1 MNCFKYTNNFHL
13 SDRLVIENIIKNV
26 IFEFIE
32 VYYHDIHIMGMEE
45 ILKTSKLKTQ
55 GFDAIEAIK
64 KRGYRSIDTLF

>member
-13 SDRLVIENIIKNV
+13 SDRHVIENIKNV
-26 IFEFIE
+26 FFEFIE
-32 VYYHDIHIMGMEE
+32 VYNHDIHIMGMEE

-64 KRGYRSIDTLF
+64 KGGYRSIDTLF

>member
-13 SDRLVIENIIKNV
+13 SDRHVIENIKNV
-26 IFEFIE
+26 FFEFIE
-32 VYYHDIHIMGMEE
+32 VYNHDIHIMGMEE

-64 KRGYRSIDTLF
+64 KRGSRSIDTLF